1 MSADPKEMAS
11 ARMAEFM
18 RLLPLTEVIAGIPH
32 CEHGK
37 SFTEGQL
44 EVRCTQLKNAFKMA
58 KQVLREISQG

>member
-1 MSADPKEMAS
+1 MSTANQDLAS

-18 RLLPLTEVIAGIPH
+18 RLLPLTEAIAGLPH

-44 EVRCTQLKNAFKMA
+44 EVRCTNLKLAFKMA
-58 KQVLREISQG
+58 KQLLREVAQ

>member
-1 MSADPKEMAS
+1 MSAAPQDIAS

-18 RLLPLTEVIAGIPH
+18 RLLPLTEAIAGLPH

-44 EVRCTQLKNAFKMA
+44 EVRCLNLKAAFKMA
-58 KQVLREISQG
+58 KQVLRDISQG

>member
-1 MSADPKEMAS
+1 MSATPQDLAA

-18 RLLPLTEVIAGIPH
+18 RLLPLSEAIAGLPH

-44 EVRCTQLKNAFKMA
+44 EVRCTHLKVAFKMA
-58 KQVLREISQG
+58 KQLLRDISQ

>member
-1 MSADPKEMAS
+1 
-11 ARMAEFM
+11 MAEFM

-58 KQVLREISQG
+58 KQILREISQG

>member
-1 MSADPKEMAS
+1 MSATPQDLAA

-18 RLLPLTEVIAGIPH
+18 RLLPLTEAIAGLPH

-44 EVRCTQLKNAFKMA
+44 EVRCTNLKIAFKMA
-58 KQVLREISQG
+58 KQVLRDISQ

>member
-1 MSADPKEMAS
+1 MSTTNQDMAS

-18 RLLPLTEVIAGIPH
+18 RLLPLTEAIAGLPH

-44 EVRCTQLKNAFKMA
+44 EVRCTNLKLAFKMA
-58 KQVLREISQG
+58 KQLLREVAQ